1 MNIRATSQVLGVIGD
16 PVAHSFSP
24 DMHNAAIAALDVD
37 YCYVAFH
44 VLPDRV
50 GEAMKGLRGLNIR
63 GLNVTIPHKLA
74 VMEYMDRI
82 SEEALAVG
90 AVNTISRED
99 DELVGYNTDV
109 YGVLRALRDIAGI
122 ETFPTHCVVLGAG
135 GAARAVTYALGTQ
148 EGVQRV
154 TILNRTVKRAENLAA
169 DMEKITGTKMDVG
182 ALDTDAQCRAFA
194 DAGVVVNTTS
204 LGMYPEVNASPLADV
219 RAAHPDLVL
228 YDTVFNPLETQLMRA
243 FESVGAPAF
252 GGLDMLVFQG
262 ARSFT
267 IWTGVEPPTDVMKN
281 VVVKRVA
288 KKNER

>member
-44 VLPDRV
+44 VLP
-50 GEAMKGLRGLNIR
+50 GQICEAIKGVRGLNIR

-74 VMEYMDRI
+74 VMEHMDRI

-99 DELVGYNTDV
+99 GELVGYNTDV
-109 YGVLRALRDIAGI
+109 YGIATSLREIAGI
-122 ETFPTHCVVLGAG
+122 KIFPAHCVVLGAG
-135 GAARAVTYALGTQ
+135 GASRAVTYALGMQ
-148 EGVQRV
+148 DDVQQV
-154 TILNRTVKRAENLAA
+154 TILNRTVKRAEALAA
-169 DMEKITGTKMDVG
+169 DMEKMTGKKIAVG
-182 ALDTDAQCRAFA
+182 PLDADSQRGSFA

-204 LGMYPEVNASPLADV
+204 LGMYPNVNASPLADV
-219 RAAHPDLVL
+219 RAIHPDLVL
-228 YDTVFNPLETQLMRA
+228 CDTVFNPLETQLMRA
-243 FESVGAPAF
+243 FQSVGAPAF

-262 ARSFT
+262 ARSFA
-267 IWTGVEPPTDVMKN
+267 IWTGIEPPTEVMKN
-281 VVVKRVA
+281 AIVKRV
-288 KKNER
+288 NP

>member
-1 MNIRATSQVLGVIGD
+1 
-16 PVAHSFSP
+16 
-24 DMHNAAIAALDVD
+24 
-37 YCYVAFH
+37 
-44 VLPDRV
+44 
-50 GEAMKGLRGLNIR
+50 
-63 GLNVTIPHKLA
+63 
-74 VMEYMDRI
+74 
-82 SEEALAVG
+82 
-90 AVNTISRED
+90 
-99 DELVGYNTDV
+99 DV

-122 ETFPTHCVVLGAG
+122 ETFPAHCVVLGAG

-154 TILNRTVKRAENLAA
+154 TILNRTIERAEALAV

-182 ALDTDAQCRAFA
+182 ALDAHTQCRVFA

-219 RAAHPDLVL
+219 RAVHPDLVL

-243 FESVGAPAF
+243 FQSVGAPAF

-262 ARSFT
+262 ARSFA

-281 VVVKRVA
+281 VVVGSIE
-288 KKNER
+288 N